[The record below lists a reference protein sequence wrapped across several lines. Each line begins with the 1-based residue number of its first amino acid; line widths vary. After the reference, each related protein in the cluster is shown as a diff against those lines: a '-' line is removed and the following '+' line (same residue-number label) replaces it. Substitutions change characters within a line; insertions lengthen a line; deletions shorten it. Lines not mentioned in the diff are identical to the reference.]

1 MDILLSK
8 NTFCRQTVS
17 DKVVSEIHIPAYTGN
32 GTGLLV
38 SLDLEARSTDA
49 LQLYADGQ
57 VATSLQKIFKR
68 AISILSRLHQDWKI
82 LTQFEYRLISR
93 NTNFRVMDARSA
105 SLSLCISLIN
115 ILRHISGLSQVNNLI
130 GTGILRFDGSFDESS
145 LEDKKQS
152 AALHTNKRF
161 LNSASCPHVFNLVTF
176 MNQYQ
181 NYSPSCVILSVSEG
195 SASLNTI
202 QGSGDPSLRS
212 G

>member
-8 NTFCRQTVS
+8 KTLSRKIVS

-38 SLDLEARSTDA
+38 SLDLEARSADT
-49 LQLYADGQ
+49 LQLYADGP

-68 AISILSRLHQDWKI
+68 AVSILSCLHQDWKI

-93 NTNFRVMDARSA
+93 NANFLVMDARSA
-105 SLSLCISLIN
+105 SLSLCISLMN
-115 ILRHISGLSQVNNLI
+115 ILRHISGLSQVNDLI

-145 LEDKKQS
+145 LEDKKQC

-161 LNSASCPHVFNLVTF
+161 LTSTSCPHVFNLVTF
-176 MNQYQ
+176 MNQHR
-181 NYSPSCVILSVSEG
+181 NYSPPYVILNVSEG
-195 SASLNTI
+195 SPLLNKI
-202 QGSGDPSLRS
+202 PDSGAPSLS
-212 G
+212 SE